1 MRWSL
6 HFSSDNSDV
15 KVKPCSRWPCTA
27 VTSQNEELLKDMELL
42 EQDVELLGQV
52 QRRDTKTIR
61 ALQTLQ
67 GQVERAGALQP
78 GEEKS
83 PRRPYSNL
91 PVPERGLQESWGG
104 TFYNGMK

>member
-67 GQVERAGALQP
+67 GQVERAGAFQHGGGSKEMLWQP
-78 GEEKS
+78 S
-83 PRRPYSNL
+83 STRRGPTGNL
-91 PVPERGLQESWGG
+91 GRD
-104 TFYNGMK
+104 FF